1 MTDRTREREDPMTT
15 GDAVPGEPAPTFESP
30 ASTGAVLSLD
40 DFTGKVP
47 VVLTFVGTL
56 PDADAEALIEEFND
70 VFAEFGRQR
79 HQLLVVTP
87 EDEETSRTRRQDG
100 TTVPLLHDD
109 GQLVERFVAS
119 ATFPATVV
127 IDEAATVTRV
137 LEGGTPADHVAAV
150 RSVVIKPRDEE
161 VG

>member
-1 MTDRTREREDPMTT
+1 MTT
-15 GDAVPGEPAPTFESP
+15 GDAVPGEPAPAFESP

-56 PDADAEALIEEFND
+56 PDPEAEALIGEFND

-79 HQLLVVTP
+79 HQLLVVAP
-87 EDEETSRTRRQDG
+87 ENEEAIRGRRQDG
-100 TTVPLLHDD
+100 TTVPLLSDD
-109 GQLVERFVAS
+109 GKLVERFVAS
-119 ATFPATVV
+119 AEFPATVL
-127 IDEAATVTRV
+127 IDETGTVTRV

-150 RSVVIKPRDEE
+150 RSVVINPRDEE